1 MRQASALTHESV
13 HASPQ
18 IVNREQSE
26 HNCMVLSPVVCHVY
40 KGGDSMEIETEAD
53 SKDVT
58 ECSHD
63 DMPSTGMSAVSE
75 TDDTFSVVS
84 VVYISIC
91 FHL

>member
-1 MRQASALTHESV
+1 
-13 HASPQ
+13 
-18 IVNREQSE
+18 
-26 HNCMVLSPVVCHVY
+26 
-40 KGGDSMEIETEAD
+40 MEIETEAD